1 MSVRAVHLLDDFHPD
16 KKEYTP
22 VIQKIFT
29 MGAKIRV
36 FVGLK
41 YGVKSPLVDAEV
53 MLMKLVKC
61 PDAKLIFHG
70 NTSKEEV
77 KLPFLISTEIE
88 LQNMKTGKERLDR
101 IYNMILDMQSL
112 LKCIND
118 SNIFMCIS
126 ISSGND
132 TTYLISNKKY
142 ATEGRISSARDPINL
157 ADNGSTYVR
166 IMAKREMETYKQ
178 NI

>member
-29 MGAKIRV
+29 MNTKIRV
-36 FVGLK
+36 FIGLK

-53 MLMKLVKC
+53 MLMKLIRC
-61 PDAKLIFHG
+61 PDTTLIFHG

-77 KLPFLISTEIE
+77 KLPFLISAEIE
-88 LQNMKTGKERLDR
+88 LKNISTGKERLDR
-101 IYNMILDMQSL
+101 IYNMLLDMQSL
-112 LKCIND
+112 LKCTNN

-126 ISSGND
+126 ISSGHD
-132 TTYLISNKKY
+132 ITYLVSNKKY
-142 ATEGRISSARDPINL
+142 ATEGRVSSIRDPINL
-157 ADNGSTYVR
+157 ADSGSTYIR
-166 IMAKREMETYKQ
+166 IVANREIEIYKQ